1 MNENEDGKESP
12 SKLVNP
18 DGTTNWSVVFD
29 DPSQG
34 ITVAVGATQSV
45 PQLRT
50 VMTNVALLLFK
61 RKRDA
66 SPRAEFLAMITAV
79 IDSKPAD
86 EIETIKAQI
95 ISILDAEKNL
105 RIEKAALHAKNKL
118 TQSIERRRDEQKD
131 DVAGLFGN
139 PVRLAIIVCG
149 GFIVI
154 LLAALALYQI
164 NMGPSSEDQPQ
175 EAAQQ
180 QADSAETPKVTKEP
194 AENAPPKNKIVM
206 LALKPLLVNI
216 NVGGSV
222 RRLTL
227 VPLIRIKDD
236 DKLSPICAL
245 VPRINDNIL
254 VRVGA
259 LTEQGK
265 ELDKAQ
271 LSGVSAE
278 VIRDINTRLKT
289 QKVSSMTLIDSRKL
303 PSKVVLQ
310 ASRGCERVRLERVP

>member
-1 MNENEDGKESP
+1 MNETEDGKASP

-18 DGTTNWSVVFD
+18 DGTTNWTVVFD

-34 ITVAVGATQSV
+34 ISVAVGATQSV
-45 PQLRT
+45 PQLHT

-66 SPRAEFLAMITAV
+66 GPRAEFLAMITDV
-79 IDSKPAD
+79 IESAPED
-86 EIETIKAQI
+86 EIEAIKAKV

-118 TQSIERRRDEQKD
+118 TQSIERRRDEQKGGL
-131 DVAGLFGN
+131 AGLLDN
-139 PVRLAIIVCG
+139 PVRLAAIVCG
-149 GFIVI
+149 GFLVI
-154 LLAALALYQI
+154 LFAALALYQI
-164 NMGPSSEDQPQ
+164 NMGPSSGDQQ
-175 EAAQQ
+175 HEAEPHQPAP
-180 QADSAETPKVTKEP
+180 AETPKVSKEP
-194 AENAPPKNKIVM
+194 VENAPPKNKIVM

-216 NVGGSV
+216 NAGGSV

-227 VPLIRIKDD
+227 VPLIKIKED
-236 DKLSPICAL
+236 DKITPICSL

-271 LSGVSAE
+271 LSSVSAG
-278 VIRDINTRLKT
+278 VISDINARIKPL
-289 QKVSSMTLIDSRKL
+289 QISSMALIDSRKL

-310 ASRGCERVRLERVP
+310 ASRGCERVKLERIP